1 LDRSAPSGDGD
12 LLLILPPPVSGPYLI
27 EHERLSALRAHYL
40 FDSHFCSPARGNE
53 KCSVEDPVGYVRR
66 NALVPYTRSFSS
78 MTALNAHLRE
88 PGRSSTP
95 MGPASR
101 SKMSSSPMR
110 STAGRFPAVAPSWG
124 ASSPPPMED
133 EAGWSSSGRDRWSPW
148 TSPTTSTAW
157 SGASTAIAPSDPSP
171 SPRATAGRCG
181 KWRLGSSALGPPE
194 TVRNRHPEGLA

>member
-1 LDRSAPSGDGD
+1 MDRSAPSGDGD

-88 PGRSSTP
+88 PGRSSTR
-95 MGPASR
+95 MVPASR
-101 SKMSSSPMR
+101 SPMSASPMR
-110 STAGRFPAVAPSWG
+110 STAGRSPAAAPSW
-124 ASSPPPMED
+124 APSSPRSTVGGH
-133 EAGWSSSGRDRWSPW
+133 GWSRAVRVRSSPW
-148 TSPTTSTAW
+148 SSPTIFTEWFRVWMAT
-157 SGASTAIAPSDPSP
+157 APSDRSP
-171 SPRATAGRCG
+171 SSQTMAERCG